1 MLTIE
6 VIFSRTVLKNIRF
19 IHSFG
24 LKLERD
30 LLYLSEDR

>member
-1 MLTIE
+1 
-6 VIFSRTVLKNIRF
+6 LKTIRF